1 MSKGKV
7 LMAMSGGIDSTMSAV
22 LLQEQGYELIGVT
35 YRTWD
40 SMKESCIAKEK
51 GCCTIDAIM
60 EAKHMAERLGFEHHI
75 IDFRERFRESVIQDF
90 IDQYMSG
97 FTPNPCVLCNA
108 TIKWGKLMEVA
119 DELGCD
125 YIATGHYARI
135 VSEGGHHYLS
145 NAADT
150 LKDQTYFLW
159 RIKESFLKRT
169 LFPLGDYTKLQVRAM
184 AKERGYEKLSTKSE
198 SQEICFVPN
207 DDYRTFLKEN
217 VPDFDLKCV
226 PGEFVDMQ
234 GRKIGKHEGFQ
245 NYTIGQRKGL
255 RVAFGEPR
263 YVAGINAK
271 KNIVKLGER
280 DDLLCSSL
288 KARDCQFVNLEQL
301 QTNPRVEA
309 RIRYRSEAT
318 PATVETDGVKLKVT
332 FDNPVWGVTP
342 GQSVVLYQ
350 GGKVVGGGV
359 IIK

>member
-22 LLQEQGYELIGVT
+22 LLQEQGYELVGVT

-60 EAKHMAERLGFEHHI
+60 EAKRMAQSLGFEHHI
-75 IDFRERFRESVIQDF
+75 IDFRENFRESVIQDF
-90 IDQYMSG
+90 IDQYMNG

-108 TIKWGKLMEVA
+108 TIKWGKLIEVA

-135 VSEGGHHYLS
+135 TEVDGHHYLS

-159 RIKESFLKRT
+159 RIKEEFLKRT

-184 AKERGYEKLSTKSE
+184 AKERGYEKLSTKTE

-217 VPDFDLKCV
+217 VADFDQKCV
-226 PGEFVDMQ
+226 PGYFVDMQ
-234 GRKIGKHEGFQ
+234 GRKIGMHEGFQ

-255 RVAFGEPR
+255 KVAFGEPR

-271 KNIVKLGER
+271 KNVVKLGER
-280 DDLLCSSL
+280 DDLLSTTL
-288 KARDCQFVNLEQL
+288 KARDCQFVDLEAL
-301 QTNPRVEA
+301 QSNPRVEA
-309 RIRYRSEAT
+309 RIRYRSEAA
-318 PATVETDGVKLKVT
+318 PAMVETDGVKLKVT
-332 FDNPVWGVTP
+332 FDTPVWGVTP
-342 GQSVVLYQ
+342 GQSVVLYRD
-350 GGKVVGGGV
+350 GKVIGGGV